1 LGQGVVEDDRGSLL
15 QRVAGVANAMQALK
29 AVGFNLVLVQPDEVV
44 VRRREDRR
52 RWWRHGWKEK

>member
-1 LGQGVVEDDRGSLL
+1 L

-29 AVGFNLVLVQPDEVV
+29 AVGFKVLVQPDEVV

>member
-1 LGQGVVEDDRGSLL
+1 L